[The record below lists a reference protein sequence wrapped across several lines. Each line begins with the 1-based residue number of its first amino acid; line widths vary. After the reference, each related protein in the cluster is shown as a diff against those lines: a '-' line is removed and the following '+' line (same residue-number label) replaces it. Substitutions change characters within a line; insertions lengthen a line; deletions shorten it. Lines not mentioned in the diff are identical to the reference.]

1 MQIALR
7 IGLTIS
13 LLAATSLAAVI
24 PAGQQVRVRL
34 GQTISSAKARSGDS
48 WSGTL
53 ASDVVVNGQTLEK
66 RGAPVRGRI
75 VEADDSGRL
84 KGRALLR
91 LQLTS
96 IAGQPVRSRTIQR
109 IGPAHAKRNAVAI
122 GGGAAVGAAIG
133 AIAGGG
139 KGAAIGAAS
148 GAGAGTVGAAA
159 TGKKDIVMPVE
170 SLLTFTL
177 R

>member
-1 MQIALR
+1 M
-7 IGLTIS
+7 S
-13 LLAATSLAAVI
+13 LLAASAFAAVI

-34 GQTISSAKARSGDS
+34 GQTISSDKARTGES

-53 ASDVVVNGQTLEK
+53 ASDVVVNGETIHK
-66 RGAPVRGRI
+66 RGASVRGRV

-84 KGRALLR
+84 KGRALLK

-96 IAGQPVRSRTIQR
+96 IGGQPVRSRIIQR

-122 GGGAAVGAAIG
+122 GGGAALGAAIG

-159 TGKKDIVMPVE
+159 TGKKDIVLPVE